1 VSRPQRAA
9 RVLGGWLR
17 HALREPPSRTVPD
30 LRDWVSTTFLG
41 RPLLEAGMPWMTF
54 AAMRWLRSYLRPTM
68 SVFEWGSG
76 GSTLFFAQRVARV
89 VSVEYDAAWSAAVR
103 SRLLAAGR
111 TNVALHELPPEPG
124 PADRIYLSSDP
135 RFSGRNFRRYATSVL
150 DHPDGA
156 FDLVLVDGRARL
168 GCVVS
173 ALPKLR
179 PDGVLLLDNSER
191 EDAIEACA
199 LLADSGWSARH
210 FSGPGPCSRWPV
222 FWRTSAF
229 SKRGSPPV

>member
-1 VSRPQRAA
+1 VSRPRRAA

-17 HALREPPSRTVPD
+17 HGLTQPPWRSAPEF
-30 LRDWVSTTFLG
+30 RDWVSTTFLG
-41 RPLLEAGMPWMTF
+41 RRLLDAEMPWMTF
-54 AAMRWLRSYLRPTM
+54 AAMRWLAAYLRPTM

-76 GSTLFFAQRVARV
+76 GSTLFFARRVARV
-89 VSVEYDAAWSAAVR
+89 VSVEYDAGWSAAVR
-103 SRLLAAGR
+103 ARLQQAGR
-111 TNVALHELPPEPG
+111 DNVVLHHLPPEPD

-135 RFSGRNFRRYATSVL
+135 QFSGMSFRRYARSVL

-191 EDAIEACA
+191 EDATEACA
-199 LLADSGWSARH
+199 LLSSSGWSARH

-229 SKRGSPPV
+229 SRP

>member
-1 VSRPQRAA
+1 MSRPRRAA
-9 RVLGGWLR
+9 VVLGGWLR
-17 HALREPPSRTVPD
+17 HVLTHAPWRSAPE

-54 AAMRWLRSYLRPTM
+54 AAMRWLRAYLRPTM

-76 GSTLFFAQRVARV
+76 GSTLFFAERVARV
-89 VSVEYDAAWSAAVR
+89 VSVEYDAAWSSAVR
-103 SRLLAAGR
+103 ARLQAEGR
-111 TNVALHELPPEPG
+111 TNVTLRDLPPEPG

-135 RFSGRNFRRYATSVL
+135 QFAGRNFRRYATSVL

-179 PDGVLLLDNSER
+179 RDGVLVLDNSER
-191 EDAIEACA
+191 EDAAEACA
-199 LLADSGWSARH
+199 LLAGSGWSVRH

-229 SKRGSPPV
+229 SRPLA